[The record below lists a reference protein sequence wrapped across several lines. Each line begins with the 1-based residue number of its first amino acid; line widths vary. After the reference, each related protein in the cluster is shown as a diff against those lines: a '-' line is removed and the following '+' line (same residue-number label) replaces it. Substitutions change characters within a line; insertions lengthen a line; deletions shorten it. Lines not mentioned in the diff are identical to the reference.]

1 MRNEEIPNDVFIERA
16 EANRRIVNLNLVHD
30 INEQI
35 IRDAFCNT
43 FSAQLIT
50 LRVFSKKKPL
60 FERRN
65 LPKSVYVSEI
75 SDCMYAHFTLNGD
88 IQDCDIQLYKVSKP
102 QIPPSLEGESS
113 TGL

>member
-1 MRNEEIPNDVFIERA
+1 MTD
-16 EANRRIVNLNLVHD
+16 
-30 INEQI
+30 
-35 IRDAFCNT
+35 
-43 FSAQLIT
+43 
-50 LRVFSKKKPL
+50 
-60 FERRN
+60 

-113 TGL
+113 TRL